1 LGAAPFG
8 LKGCGFRLNL
18 AHARNDDLYST
29 QKPRSA
35 PPSPHPPPN
44 PQPANNQS
52 VAAPPV
58 TPCPLP
64 PGTSFPIS
72 AILRSASVAYPEEIL
87 PGAFKSLMSSSL
99 AHSRRIARFLSAGVV
114 KHQAPKIRR
123 IPVNYLNQDKM
134 ETPQLRRHNLPF
146 ATIGDACPAS
156 GDTFAAKTLS
166 NDANPRQNPPAPGNT
181 ALSIRP
187 VLWYGCCLSTL

>member
-1 LGAAPFG
+1 
-8 LKGCGFRLNL
+8 
-18 AHARNDDLYST
+18 
-29 QKPRSA
+29 
-35 PPSPHPPPN
+35 
-44 PQPANNQS
+44 
-52 VAAPPV
+52 
-58 TPCPLP
+58 
-64 PGTSFPIS
+64 
-72 AILRSASVAYPEEIL
+72 
-87 PGAFKSLMSSSL
+87 MSSSL
-99 AHSRRIARFLSAGVV
+99 AHSRRIALFPSASIV
-114 KHQAPKIRR
+114 KNQAPKIRR

-166 NDANPRQNPPAPGNT
+166 NDANPRQNPSAPGNT